1 MKNFTVKKSFVIDG
15 GYDVL
20 TIYIE
25 HKLNKD
31 QWKNRFLL
39 FDSETATYK
48 NERKK
53 ELWQNKQNK
62 SF

>member
-1 MKNFTVKKSFVIDG
+1 MKNFTIRKSFVKDG
-15 GYDVL
+15 EHDVL
-20 TIYIE
+20 TILIE
-25 HKLNKD
+25 HNLNKD

-53 ELWQNKQNK
+53 EQWQNKKQNNN
-62 SF
+62 

>member
-1 MKNFTVKKSFVIDG
+1 MKNFTVRKSFVKDG
-15 GYDVL
+15 EHDVL
-20 TIYIE
+20 TILIE

-53 ELWQNKQNK
+53 EQWQNKQQNNN
-62 SF
+62 